1 MPILEE
7 KIPEGEVHTVA
18 TIITQVEES
27 LEDAVE
33 DDTHMAVVV
42 VVTTSG
48 LAIGMPDPTARMLP
62 ATIHVVI
69 MEIHTHGKC
78 AMAIPMGLII
88 GRGSRPEDR
97 IPEAED
103 VEDSTEDVQMEVV
116 GMTPTKMMPLVT
128 MQAIW
133 QLIMQPQSKQVRRV
147 QPQR

>member
-1 MPILEE
+1 M
-7 KIPEGEVHTVA
+7 VA
-18 TIITQVEES
+18 AITTQVEDS
-27 LEDAVE
+27 LEDVVE
-33 DDTHMAVVV
+33 DDTPLVVV
-42 VVTTSG
+42 VEVTTNG
-48 LAIGMPDPTARMLP
+48 LAIGMPDLTARMLP
-62 ATIHVVI
+62 ATIHVLI
-69 MEIHTHGKC
+69 MEMPTHGKC

-133 QLIMQPQSKQVRRV
+133 QLIMQPQFKQVRRV
-147 QPQR
+147 RPQR

>member
-1 MPILEE
+1 M
-7 KIPEGEVHTVA
+7 A
-18 TIITQVEES
+18 AIITQVEDS
-27 LEDAVE
+27 LEDVVE
-33 DDTHMAVVV
+33 DDTPLVAVVE
-42 VVTTSG
+42 VTTNG
-48 LAIGMPDPTARMLP
+48 LVPGVPDPTARMLP
-62 ATIHVVI
+62 ATTHVVI
-69 MEIHTHGKC
+69 MAMHTHGRC